1 MAFQCKTKDSQ
12 TVYGISENIYD
23 LFAENLWALIKDCAP
38 NTIKEGFC
46 PFLVGLSSF
55 CLQSLSVIYFV
66 TLYTTLYILQYKHSF
81 VLPSNIF
88 YSASLENRDRRNP
101 TAAKP
106 QQFILQ
112 QHVAILS
119 VNAYD
124 YENYLVLKV
133 T

>member
-1 MAFQCKTKDSQ
+1 MAFSTKQ
-12 TVYGISENIYD
+12 KIQRPYTEFPKEFTVF
-23 LFAENLWALIKDCAP
+23 FADNLWALIKDCAP

-46 PFLVGLSSF
+46 PLLVGLSSF

-66 TLYTTLYILQYKHSF
+66 TLYTTPYILQYKHSF

-88 YSASLENRDRRNP
+88 YSASLEDRDRRNQ
-101 TAAKP
+101 TTAKP
-106 QQFILQ
+106 QQFIF
-112 QHVAILS
+112 QHVSILC

-133 T
+133 A